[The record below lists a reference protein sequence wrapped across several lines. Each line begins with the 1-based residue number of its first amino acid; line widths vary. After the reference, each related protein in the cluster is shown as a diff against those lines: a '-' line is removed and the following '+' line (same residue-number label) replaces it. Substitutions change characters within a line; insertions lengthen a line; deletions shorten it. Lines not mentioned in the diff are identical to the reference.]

1 MLRLVLTV
9 LSTVALVTFAMSNGH
24 HVELS
29 VVFGAPVKIR
39 LVFLL
44 LVTFFVGISIPLF
57 YSTVKHM
64 KESQRRKRAKK
75 MAAKRAQAGPPPDS
89 LWPEESRHGGGNIAA

>member
-9 LSTVALVTFAMSNGH
+9 VGTIALVTFAMSNSH
-24 HVELS
+24 HVGLS
-29 VVFGAPVKIR
+29 VVLGAPVRIR

-44 LVTFFVGISIPLF
+44 LVTFFVGMSIPLF

-64 KESQRRKRAKK
+64 RASQRRKRAKK
-75 MAAKRAQAGPPPDS
+75 MAAKRSQAGPPPDS
-89 LWPEESRHGGGNIAA
+89 LWPEEPHGGTAWRR